1 MSRSRKRQRTSSPKE
16 KRELVELGPKVK
28 VFLPD
33 IEGLKVSQEVL
44 EGDSYSLRLSKP
56 GQGLTIWLDMVEGLK
71 EITIGDKDYRVK
83 GDKLVELAKMGIF
96 DLIRREIKSREFP
109 LTMGENGE
117 IVINLR
123 RIEGNDKLK
132 EFPGQ

>member
-28 VFLPD
+28 VFLLD

-56 GQGLTIWLDMVEGLK
+56 GQGLTIWLDIVERLK

-132 EFPGQ
+132 EFLGQ

>member
-1 MSRSRKRQRTSSPKE
+1 MSRSRKRQRASNLKE

-33 IEGLKVSQEVL
+33 IEGLKVSQGVL
-44 EGDSYSLRLSKP
+44 ERDSYFLRLSKP
-56 GQGLTIWLDMVEGLK
+56 GQILTIWLDIAGGLE

-109 LTMGENGE
+109 LMMGENGE
-117 IVINLR
+117 IVINLK

-132 EFPGQ
+132 EFLG